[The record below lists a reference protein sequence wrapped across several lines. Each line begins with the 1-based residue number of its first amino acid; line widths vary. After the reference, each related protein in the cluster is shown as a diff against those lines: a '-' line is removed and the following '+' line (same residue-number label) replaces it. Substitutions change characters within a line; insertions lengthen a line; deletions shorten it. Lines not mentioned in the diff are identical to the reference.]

1 MLVFAGVV
9 KKCLQN
15 GHSFRLAGVWLKSEN
30 LRFACAVTR
39 FCSSRVKKNIR
50 NLWFSIIRVIS
61 GRHSLFQFFPLL
73 DASGAR
79 ALVAKQNPQSA
90 TRQRCDTMSS
100 CRPMCTFLCARFG
113 FFCGSIDGGRH
124 NMMPPIQTLCYL
136 AQPLWQQR
144 NIFSSDH
151 IYISFSV
158 NIYKSRHNNKFEPT
172 PHPPPPSPPW
182 WSYDS
187 MCNVCIFRNVK
198 EVLVKNANTPPWWSY
213 HSMCNV
219 CIFRSVKEVLVKNV
233 NTPPHPPPPPPWWS
247 YDSMC
252 NMLKTQKKKQI
263 LYPHLRKP
271 HFWNL
276 QPFQGIVNGTSQNWQ
291 PFQGRRISRMP

>member
-1 MLVFAGVV
+1 MWETQCNKLGNRLTRRPCKGDEFEILIFEGKRQNAGICRSRQKMFAKWAFISIGRRVTQEW
-9 KKCLQN
+9 KFA
-15 GHSFRLAGVWLKSEN
+15 FRLRGDSILLFKGQ
-30 LRFACAVTR
+30 
-39 FCSSRVKKNIR
+39 KKNIR

-172 PHPPPPSPPW
+172 HHPHPPP
-182 WSYDS
+182 DDHTTA
-187 MCNVCIFRNVK
+187 CATCAF
-198 EVLVKNANTPPWWSY
+198 
-213 HSMCNV
+213 
-219 CIFRSVKEVLVKNV
+219 SVTSRKCSSRTLI
-233 NTPPHPPPPPPWWS
+233 HPPDDHTTACATCAS
-247 YDSMC
+247 S
-252 NMLKTQKKKQI
+252 
-263 LYPHLRKP
+263 
-271 HFWNL
+271 
-276 QPFQGIVNGTSQNWQ
+276 VA
-291 PFQGRRISRMP
+291 